1 MEPFLE
7 RLARI
12 LLDEHGN
19 GIDRIAVVLPSR
31 RAGTYLRRYLAK
43 LKGGA
48 LWSPDLYDPGAFME
62 RISGVR
68 QGTQLE
74 LLFMLNAAHR
84 SLAGSETEPLSEFLR
99 WAPTTLRDMSEIDAH
114 LLSLDNVYRDLRA
127 YHEIEQWSLQPDS
140 TLSPGQERMVQQWSR
155 TGALHRSLHGSM
167 EKRGIGTS
175 GAVARKAVSVVAD
188 AAWRCPWS
196 AVRFAG
202 LNALD
207 PAMTAVVSTL
217 QNRGLGKVAWDA
229 DHFYLDDEQ
238 NAAGRFLRRSI
249 KDLGPGD
256 IPPVNN
262 ILEMDRS
269 IEVVNV
275 PDGISQTYHLAHELG
290 ALSAGDRSRSVVVL
304 ADEQLLLP
312 LLIALPHSLGPL
324 NVTMG
329 LTLSGL
335 PVKGLLDAALRLHAG
350 SETDHGF
357 ALTAFEDLLRHPFLH
372 QGSTTTSAIVRLRAL
387 GATRVSHDAVLSA
400 AGEAGMEVTDAMVHA
415 VRSLSKKG
423 DYHQCMLA
431 IVEWARQSRMH
442 DPLVQEQLFRVA
454 VLENDLQRVLDA
466 LHPEGIDRITYAELH
481 DRALRGEQLTLF
493 GEPVKGLQ
501 IMGLLETRALD
512 FERAYIVG
520 ASDATLPGGD
530 GQRSWIPFEVRR
542 AYGLPL
548 RADSDAIAA
557 YHVHRLLHKTGH
569 VQLIWDMGGADGS
582 AGPTRYIAQWKH
594 SLRTGSRT
602 TITEKVF
609 HAASPTRSNPVISIT
624 KDAAVMERLNAIAA
638 SGFSPS
644 ALGTWLRCPLDFY
657 FSRILGIRPPEEP
670 EDLLGS
676 DVLGSAVH
684 EVLEE
689 VYRPHIGKVI
699 EADALRAPIAQI
711 RERLTQQL
719 RKEHSAEVLSKGH
732 FRLRI
737 DMAAQGIKAYLEA
750 EAERCK
756 KQETIPRSIEEDLV
770 GSLNDGTRIRGFCD
784 RIELRDG
791 LVHILDLKTGGVRPE
806 DLALK
811 SLSREAIAP
820 DRRYALQ
827 LLIYAWLAMRNDHGI
842 EVLRAGIVPLR
853 QSSRSDGIWLTI
865 EGRSEVRRDDL
876 DGITALLST
885 LVNELMDRDM
895 PFRHDPDSA
904 WCACCLP

>member
-7 RLARI
+7 RLAHI
-12 LLDEHGN
+12 LLDEYGER
-19 GIDRIAVVLPSR
+19 IDQIAVVLPSR

-62 RISGVR
+62 KMSGMR
-68 QGTQLE
+68 QGSALE
-74 LLFMLNAAHR
+74 LLFMLYEAHR
-84 SLAGSETEPLSEFLR
+84 ALEGDRSEPLSEFLR
-99 WAPTTLRDMSEIDAH
+99 WAPTTLRDMSEIDSH
-114 LLSLDNVYRDLRA
+114 LLSLDDVYRDLRA
-127 YHEIEQWSLQPDS
+127 YHEIEQWSLQPDT

-155 TGALHRSLHGSM
+155 TGALHRALHVSM
-167 EKRGIGTS
+167 DEGGIGTS
-175 GAVARKAVSVVAD
+175 GAVARKAVSVAAH
-188 AAWRCPWS
+188 AAWQCPWS

-207 PAMTAVVSTL
+207 PAMTAVVSNL

-229 DHFYLDDEQ
+229 DRFYLDNQQ

-249 KDLGPGD
+249 AGLGAGD
-256 IPPVNN
+256 ISSTNGIMEV
-262 ILEMDRS
+262 DRTL
-269 IEVVNV
+269 EVVSV

-290 ALSAGDRSRSVVVL
+290 TLTPEDRSRSVVVL

-312 LLIALPHSLGPL
+312 LLSALPHSLGPL

-335 PVKGLLDAALRLHAG
+335 PVKGLLDAALKLNSA
-350 SETDHGF
+350 SEANQGF
-357 ALTAFEDLLRHPFLH
+357 ALTAFEDLIRHPFLY
-372 QGSTTTSAIVRLRAL
+372 QGSPTTAAILRLRAL
-387 GATRVSHDAVLSA
+387 GTTRISHEAILSA
-400 AGEAGMEVTDAMVHA
+400 TEEAGMDVTDAMVHA
-415 VRSLSKKG
+415 VRSLSKAR
-423 DYHQCMLA
+423 DQHQCMLA
-431 IVEWARQSRMH
+431 IVEWARQSRLD

-454 VLENDLQRVLDA
+454 VLENELRRILDT
-466 LHPEGIDRITYAELH
+466 LHPEGVDHATFNELH

-512 FERAYIVG
+512 FERVYILG

-548 RADSDAIAA
+548 RADSDAITA
-557 YHVHRLLHKTGH
+557 YHVHRLLHNTRH
-569 VQLIWDMGGADGS
+569 VQLIWDPGGSDGS
-582 AGPTRYIAQWKH
+582 SGPTRYVAQWEH
-594 SLRTGSRT
+594 SLAQHSRT
-602 TITEKVF
+602 AITEKVF
-609 HAASPTRSNPVISIT
+609 HAASPARSRPVISVS
-624 KDAAVMERLNAIAA
+624 KDAAVMERLKAISR

-657 FSRILGIRPPEEP
+657 FSRILGIRPSEEP
-670 EDLLGS
+670 DDLLGS

-684 EVLEE
+684 KVLEE

-699 EADALRAPIAQI
+699 RADALRFPSAHI
-711 RERLTQQL
+711 RERLSHQL
-719 RKEHSAEVLSKGH
+719 QEEHSAKVLSKGH

-737 DMAAQGIKAYLEA
+737 DMAAQGVKAYLDA
-750 EAERCK
+750 EAERCA
-756 KQETIPRSIEEDLV
+756 KQETIPRSIEEELA
-770 GSLNDGTRIRGFCD
+770 GSISDGTRIHGKCD

-791 LVHILDLKTGGVRPE
+791 LVHVLDLKTGGVRPE

-811 SLSREAIAP
+811 SLTRDAITP
-820 DRRYALQ
+820 DRRFALQ
-827 LLIYAWLAMRNDHGI
+827 LLTYAWLAMQNDHTI
-842 EVLRAGIVPLR
+842 EALRAGIVPLR
-853 QSSRSDGIWLTI
+853 QSSRSEGIWLTLA
-865 EGRSEVRRDDL
+865 GRSEFRRDDL
-876 DGITALLST
+876 DEITTLLSA
-885 LVNELMDRDM
+885 LVSELLDPGI

-904 WCACCLP
+904 WCTCCLP